1 MSTRYSISLLPDPD
15 FTARAYRARQLI
27 CGQYA
32 CWAAEMQMLH
42 MPLSDYFPLN
52 PTAAAGNAAAAAY
65 NNATTGSATAAYNN
79 ATAGHND
86 TVAGNAAAA
95 HNDATA
101 GSAAAAHNDATVSN
115 ADYNDTAA
123 GSAASAD
130 YNNAAP
136 GNAAVADYN
145 DAVAAAETAL
155 AAELERLADRCR
167 RVSPRFPIFNRGL
180 AVTRHAPHDG
190 SIWLDFSPEAVN
202 ESLYRLQ
209 AMVADLLERSPAVA
223 APRLAF
229 GPGFPP
235 HIPLLVHAALP
246 DSVFDGALEFARS
259 VTDALKVSQITRAWR
274 LAFTRCH
281 SQAAG
286 ADWSNGRWA
295 SDLQWQP
302 LASFPL

>member
-1 MSTRYSISLLPDPD
+1 MSTRYSVSLLPDPD

-52 PTAAAGNAAAAAY
+52 PTAAVGNAAAGADY
-65 NNATTGSATAAYNN
+65 NNATTGSAAAV
-79 ATAGHND
+79 HND
-86 TVAGNAAAA
+86 ATAGNAAAGL
-95 HNDATA
+95 NDATA
-101 GSAAAAHNDATVSN
+101 GSAAADYNDVAVSNVDYNDAAAGNAGNAANAAN
-115 ADYNDTAA
+115 ADYNDA
-123 GSAASAD
+123 
-130 YNNAAP
+130 
-136 GNAAVADYN
+136 
-145 DAVAAAETAL
+145 AAAETAL

-223 APRLAF
+223 APRLVF

-281 SQAAG
+281 SHAAG

>member
-1 MSTRYSISLLPDPD
+1 MSTRYSVSLLPDPD

-52 PTAAAGNAAAAAY
+52 PTAAVGNAAAGADY
-65 NNATTGSATAAYNN
+65 NNATTGSAAAV
-79 ATAGHND
+79 HND
-86 TVAGNAAAA
+86 ATAGNAAAGL
-95 HNDATA
+95 NDATA
-101 GSAAAAHNDATVSN
+101 GSAAADYNDVAVSNVDYNDAAAGNAGNAANAAN
-115 ADYNDTAA
+115 ADYNDA
-123 GSAASAD
+123 
-130 YNNAAP
+130 
-136 GNAAVADYN
+136 
-145 DAVAAAETAL
+145 AAAETAL

-223 APRLAF
+223 APRLVF

>member
-42 MPLSDYFPLN
+42 MPLSDYFPLALA
-52 PTAAAGNAAAAAY
+52 AAAGNATAANAAAGH
-65 NNATTGSATAAYNN
+65 NAAAVSSADY
-79 ATAGHND
+79 ND
-86 TVAGNAAAA
+86 TVAG
-95 HNDATA
+95 
-101 GSAAAAHNDATVSN
+101 SAAP
-115 ADYNDTAA
+115 
-123 GSAASAD
+123 AD

-136 GNAAVADYN
+136 DNAAVAAYN

-209 AMVADLLERSPAVA
+209 AMVADLLERNPAVA
-223 APRLAF
+223 GPRLVF

-274 LAFTRCH
+274 LTLTRCH

-286 ADWSNGRWA
+286 PDWSNGRWA

-302 LASFPL
+302 LASYPL

>member
-1 MSTRYSISLLPDPD
+1 MSTRYGVSLLPDPD

-42 MPLSDYFPLN
+42 MPLSDYFPIA
-52 PTAAAGNAAAAAY
+52 PTTAGNAAI
-65 NNATTGSATAAYNN
+65 G
-79 ATAGHND
+79 GHND
-86 TVAGNAAAA
+86 AAVGN
-95 HNDATA
+95 TA
-101 GSAAAAHNDATVSN
+101 N
-115 ADYNDTAA
+115 ADH
-123 GSAASAD
+123 
-130 YNNAAP
+130 NAI
-136 GNAAVADYN
+136 
-145 DAVAAAETAL
+145 AAAETAL
-155 AAELERLADRCR
+155 AAELERLADRYR

-209 AMVADLLERSPAVA
+209 AMVADLLERSPVA
-223 APRLAF
+223 AGPRLAF
-229 GPGFPP
+229 GPAFPP

-259 VTDALKVSQITRAWR
+259 VTDGLKVSQITRAWR
-274 LAFTRCH
+274 LAFTRYH

-286 ADWSNGRWA
+286 TDWSNGRWA
-295 SDLQWQP
+295 PDLQWQP

>member
-52 PTAAAGNAAAAAY
+52 PTAAAGNAAAADY
-65 NNATTGSATAAYNN
+65 TN
-79 ATAGHND
+79 ATAGSAIAGHND
-86 TVAGNAAAA
+86 ATAGNAAAA
-95 HNDATA
+95 GHNDAA
-101 GSAAAAHNDATVSN
+101 VSN
-115 ADYNDTAA
+115 ADYNDDT
-123 GSAASAD
+123 
-130 YNNAAP
+130 
-136 GNAAVADYN
+136 
-145 DAVAAAETAL
+145 AAAETAL

-223 APRLAF
+223 GPRLAF

>member
-52 PTAAAGNAAAAAY
+52 PTAAVGNAAAADY
-65 NNATTGSATAAYNN
+65 HNAAGGS

-86 TVAGNAAAA
+86 ATAGTAAAGHNDAAVSNAAV

-101 GSAAAAHNDATVSN
+101 GSAAADYNDAAVSN
-115 ADYNDTAA
+115 ADYNDDT
-123 GSAASAD
+123 
-130 YNNAAP
+130 
-136 GNAAVADYN
+136 
-145 DAVAAAETAL
+145 AAAETAL

-223 APRLAF
+223 GPRLVF